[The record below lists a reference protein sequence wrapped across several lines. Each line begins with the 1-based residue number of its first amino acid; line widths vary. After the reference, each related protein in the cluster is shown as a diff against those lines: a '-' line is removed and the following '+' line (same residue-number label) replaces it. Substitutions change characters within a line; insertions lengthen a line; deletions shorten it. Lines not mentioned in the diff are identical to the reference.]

1 MDAVSALARMRCK
14 RRRKSVMGAKIAKP
28 LLVLG
33 GGIGGAA
40 AALSLTRRGRSVH
53 VLEKAPDLTEIGAG
67 LQLAPNAMRVLD
79 RLGVLDRIKDV
90 AVFPQTLMLLDIATA
105 KRLKTVDLGPA
116 FIARYGYPYIVM
128 HRSDLLAI
136 LVEACRDSGLVSFET
151 NKEAVAIEDL
161 RDSAELSCRD
171 GSVYRT
177 EALIAADG
185 LWSLARRTL
194 FSDDPVQTPKYVA
207 YRGTIPI
214 SEITLYARPDDL
226 LIWAGPEMHL
236 VQYPVR
242 GGKLYNQVAVFKS
255 DRFRSDSDDWGTPE
269 ELDQH
274 FSKACP
280 YVIEAVKEV
289 GRGRR
294 WPLFD
299 RNPIAHWARNRV
311 VLLGD
316 AAHPMLQFLA
326 QGACK
331 APEDGV
337 SIADCMDRH
346 MPDVARAFVAF
357 QNTRFLRA
365 TRVQMTARFFEH
377 FWHPKDAAA
386 DLRNAYLA
394 SHAPDDYAVFDWVYG
409 TRGDGQSRSGSNP
422 LAFSD
427 ETWATSI

>member
-1 MDAVSALARMRCK
+1 
-14 RRRKSVMGAKIAKP
+14 
-28 LLVLG
+28 
-33 GGIGGAA
+33 
-40 AALSLTRRGRSVH
+40 
-53 VLEKAPDLTEIGAG
+53 VLEKAPELTEIGAG

-79 RLGVLDRIKDV
+79 WLGVLDEIKGV
-90 AVFPQTLMLLDIATA
+90 AVFPQTLTLLDIVTA
-105 KRLKTVDLGPA
+105 KRLKAVDLRAA
-116 FIARYGYPYIVM
+116 FIERYGYHYIVM
-128 HRSDLLAI
+128 HRSDLLTI
-136 LVEACRDSGLVSFET
+136 LVEACRDSGLVTFET

-161 RDSAELSCRD
+161 GDCAQLSCRD
-171 GSVYRT
+171 GSLYRT
-177 EALIAADG
+177 GALIAADG

-207 YRGTIPI
+207 YRGTIPT
-214 SEITLYARPDDL
+214 SEITMYARPDDL

-269 ELDQH
+269 ELDRH

-299 RNPIAHWARNRV
+299 RNPIIHWAKNRV

-326 QGACK
+326 QGACQ
-331 APEDGV
+331 AFEDAFC
-337 SIADCMDRH
+337 IADCMDRYA
-346 MPDVARAFVAF
+346 PDVARAFVAF
-357 QNTRFLRA
+357 QDTRFLRA

-394 SHAPDDYAVFDWVYG
+394 GHAPDNYAELDWLYS
-409 TRGDGQSRSGSNP
+409 TRDADRPRSESNRP
-422 LAFSD
+422 IFID
-427 ETWATSI
+427 ETWASPIMMRSTRGETVP

>member
-1 MDAVSALARMRCK
+1 MMPSSKV
-14 RRRKSVMGAKIAKP
+14 P

-33 GGIGGAA
+33 GGIGGVA
-40 AALSLTRRGRSVH
+40 AALSLAQRGRRVH
-53 VLEKAPDLTEIGAG
+53 VLEKAPELAEIGAG

-79 RLGVLDRIKDV
+79 WLGILERIKRA
-90 AVFPQTLMLLDIATA
+90 AVFPQTLNLLDIVTA
-105 KRLKTVDLGPA
+105 KPLKTVDLGPA

-128 HRSDLLAI
+128 HRSDLLSI
-136 LVEACRDSGLVSFET
+136 LVEACRNSGLVSFET
-151 NKEAVAIEDL
+151 GKEAVAIEDL
-161 RDSAELSCRD
+161 REAAEVTCAD
-171 GSVYRT
+171 GSVYCT

-185 LWSLARRTL
+185 LWSVARRTL
-194 FSDDPVQTPKYVA
+194 FSDDLVHTPKYVA

-214 SEITLYARPDDL
+214 SEVAMYARPDDL

-255 DRFRSDSDDWGTPE
+255 DRYRNDSDDWGTTE
-269 ELDQH
+269 ELDRH

-280 YVIEAVKEV
+280 YVLEAVRQV

-299 RNPIAHWARNRV
+299 RNPIIQWARNRV
-311 VLLGD
+311 VLFGD

-326 QGACK
+326 QGACQ
-331 APEDGV
+331 ALEDAF
-337 SIADCMDRH
+337 SIADCLDRH
-346 MPDVARAFVAF
+346 EPDIARAFVAF

-377 FWHPKDAAA
+377 FWHPKDGGA

-394 SHAPDDYAVFDWVYG
+394 SHAPDDYDEFDWLYG
-409 TRGDGQSRSGSNP
+409 TRGDGQPRSDSNR
-422 LAFSD
+422 LIFSD
-427 ETWATSI
+427 ETWATPIPRGRQKETVQ

>member
-1 MDAVSALARMRCK
+1 
-14 RRRKSVMGAKIAKP
+14 MGAKIAKP

-33 GGIGGAA
+33 GGIGGVA
-40 AALSLTRRGRSVH
+40 AALSLARRGRRVH

-79 RLGVLDRIKDV
+79 RLGVLDQIMSV
-90 AVFPQTLMLLDIATA
+90 AVFPQTLTLLDIATA

-161 RDSAELSCRD
+161 HDSAELSCRD

-185 LWSLARRTL
+185 LWSLTRRTL

-214 SEITLYARPDDL
+214 SEIAMYARPDDL

-255 DRFRSDSDDWGTPE
+255 DRFRTDSDDWGTPE
-269 ELDQH
+269 ELDRH

-280 YVIEAVKEV
+280 YVIGAVKEV

-326 QGACK
+326 QGACQ
-331 APEDGV
+331 ALEDAV

-346 MPDVARAFVAF
+346 APDVARAFVAF

-377 FWHPKDAAA
+377 FWHPKDAGA
-386 DLRNAYLA
+386 DLRNAYLVN
-394 SHAPDDYAVFDWVYG
+394 HAPDDYAEFDWVYG
-409 TRGDGQSRSGSNP
+409 PTGDDQKRSHSNR
-422 LAFSD
+422 SSYRD
-427 ETWATSI
+427 ETWAPQL

>member
-1 MDAVSALARMRCK
+1 VLGAPFWGGIVERSQR
-14 RRRKSVMGAKIAKP
+14 VMGAKVGIP
-28 LLVLG
+28 ILVLG
-33 GGIGGAA
+33 GGIGGVAT
-40 AALSLTRRGRSVH
+40 ALSMARRGRRVL

-67 LQLAPNAMRVLD
+67 LQLAPNAMRILD
-79 RLGVLDRIKDV
+79 RLGVLEQIRGV
-90 AVFPQTLMLLDIATA
+90 AVFPQTLTLLDIVTA

-116 FIARYGYPYIVM
+116 FTTRYGHPYIVM
-128 HRSDLLAI
+128 HRSDLLTI

-151 NKEAVAIEDL
+151 SKEAVAIEDL
-161 RDSAELSCRD
+161 RDCAQVSCRD

-194 FSDDPVQTPKYVA
+194 FSDDPIQTPKYVA
-207 YRGTIPI
+207 YRGTIPT
-214 SEITLYARPDDL
+214 SEITMYARPDDL

-255 DRFRSDSDDWGTPE
+255 DRFRGDSDDWGTPE
-269 ELDQH
+269 ELDRH

-299 RNPIAHWARNRV
+299 RNPIIRWAQNRV

-326 QGACK
+326 QGACQ
-331 APEDGV
+331 AFEDALC
-337 SIADCMDRH
+337 IADCMDRH
-346 MPDVARAFVAF
+346 APDIARAFVAF
-357 QNTRFLRA
+357 QNARFLRA

-377 FWHPKDAAA
+377 FWHPKDAGA

-394 SHAPDDYAVFDWVYG
+394 NHAPDYYADFDWLYG
-409 TRGDGQSRSGSNP
+409 TKGDGQPRLDSNDP
-422 LAFSD
+422 IFID
-427 ETWATSI
+427 ETWQPPI

>member
-1 MDAVSALARMRCK
+1 
-14 RRRKSVMGAKIAKP
+14 
-28 LLVLG
+28 
-33 GGIGGAA
+33 
-40 AALSLTRRGRSVH
+40 
-53 VLEKAPDLTEIGAG
+53 VLEKASQLAEIGAG

-79 RLGVLDRIKDV
+79 WLGVLERIKNV
-90 AVFPQTLMLLDIATA
+90 AVFPRTLNLIDIATG
-105 KRLKTVDLGPA
+105 KRLKRVDLGPP
-116 FIARYGYPYIVM
+116 FTARYAYPYIVM

-136 LVEACRDSGLVSFET
+136 LVEACRESGLVTFET
-151 NKEAVAIEDL
+151 EKEAVAIDDL
-161 RDSAELSCRD
+161 EETAQISCRD

-177 EALIAADG
+177 QALIAADG

-194 FSDDPVQTPKYVA
+194 FSNDEVQTPKYVA
-207 YRGTIPI
+207 YRGTIPT
-214 SEITLYARPDDL
+214 SQITMYARPDDL

-242 GGKLYNQVAVFKS
+242 GGELYNQVAVFKS

-274 FSKACP
+274 FSKACS
-280 YVIEAVKEV
+280 YVREVVTGV

-299 RNPIAHWARNRV
+299 RNPIIHWARNRI

-326 QGACK
+326 QGACQ
-331 APEDGV
+331 ALEDA
-337 SIADCMDRH
+337 SCISECMDRH
-346 MPDVARAFVAF
+346 APDVPRAFVAF

-377 FWHPKDAAA
+377 FWHPKGAGA

-394 SHAPDDYAVFDWVYG
+394 NHAPDNYTEFDWLYG
-409 TRGDGQSRSGSNP
+409 TGS
-422 LAFSD
+422 D
-427 ETWATSI
+427 Y

>member
-1 MDAVSALARMRCK
+1 MVT
-14 RRRKSVMGAKIAKP
+14 KSEIP

-33 GGIGGAA
+33 GGIGGVA
-40 AALSLTRRGRSVH
+40 AALGLARNGRRVH
-53 VLEKAPDLTEIGAG
+53 VLEKAPELAEIGAG

-79 RLGVLDRIKDV
+79 WLGVLEQIKRA
-90 AVFPQTLMLLDIATA
+90 AVFPQTLNLLDIVTA
-105 KRLKTVDLGPA
+105 KRLKTVDLGPP

-128 HRSDLLAI
+128 HRSDLLTI
-136 LVEACRDSGLVSFET
+136 LVEACRDTGLVTFET
-151 NKEAVAIEDL
+151 SKEAVAIEDL
-161 RDSAELSCRD
+161 RDSAQVTCRD
-171 GSVYRT
+171 GSIYGS

-194 FSDDPVQTPKYVA
+194 FSDDQVHTPKYVA

-214 SEITLYARPDDL
+214 SEVAMYARPDDL

-255 DRFRSDSDDWGTPE
+255 DRYRSDSDDWGTTE
-269 ELDQH
+269 ELDRH

-280 YVIEAVKEV
+280 YVLKAVKQV

-299 RNPIAHWARNRV
+299 RNPIIQWARNRV
-311 VLLGD
+311 VLFGD

-326 QGACK
+326 QGACQ
-331 APEDGV
+331 ALEDAFC
-337 SIADCMDRH
+337 IAECMDRYA
-346 MPDVARAFVAF
+346 PDVARAFVAF

-365 TRVQMTARFFEH
+365 TRVQMTARYFEH
-377 FWHPKDAAA
+377 FWHPKDVGA

-394 SHAPDDYAVFDWVYG
+394 SHAPDDYDEFDWLYG
-409 TRGDGQSRSGSNP
+409 TRGDGRLRSDSNR
-422 LAFSD
+422 LIASD
-427 ETWATSI
+427 ETWAKPIWRDPQKEPVQ

>member
-1 MDAVSALARMRCK
+1 
-14 RRRKSVMGAKIAKP
+14 MGEKIETP
-28 LLVLG
+28 LLGLG
-33 GGIGGAA
+33 GGIGGVA
-40 AALSLTRRGRSVH
+40 AALALARRGRRVH

-67 LQLAPNAMRVLD
+67 LQLAPNAMRVLEW
-79 RLGVLDRIKDV
+79 LGLLEQIKSV
-90 AVFPQTLMLLDIATA
+90 AVFPQTLTLLDIVTA
-105 KRLKTVDLGPA
+105 NRLKTVDLGPA
-116 FIARYGYPYIVM
+116 FIERYGYPYIVM
-128 HRSDLLAI
+128 HRSDLLSI
-136 LVEACRDSGLVSFET
+136 LVEACRESGLVTFET
-151 NKEAVAIEDL
+151 SKEAVAIEDL
-161 RDSAELSCRD
+161 GDRAELSCHD

-194 FSDDPVQTPKYVA
+194 FSDDEVQTPKYVA

-214 SEITLYARPDDL
+214 SEIVMFARPDDL
-226 LIWAGPEMHL
+226 LIWVGPEMHL

-255 DRFRSDSDDWGTPE
+255 DRFRTDSDDWGTPE
-269 ELDQH
+269 ELDRH

-280 YVIEAVKEV
+280 YVLEAVKEV

-299 RNPIAHWARNRV
+299 RNPIVHWARNRV

-326 QGACK
+326 QGACQ
-331 APEDGV
+331 ALEDAFG
-337 SIADCMDRH
+337 IADCMDRH
-346 MPDVARAFVAF
+346 APDVARAFVAF

-377 FWHPKDAAA
+377 FWHPKDAGA

-394 SHAPDDYAVFDWVYG
+394 NHAPDNYAEFDWVYA
-409 TRGDGQSRSGSNP
+409 TRGAGQRLNTDRP
-422 LAFSD
+422 MFLD
-427 ETWATSI
+427 ETWAAV